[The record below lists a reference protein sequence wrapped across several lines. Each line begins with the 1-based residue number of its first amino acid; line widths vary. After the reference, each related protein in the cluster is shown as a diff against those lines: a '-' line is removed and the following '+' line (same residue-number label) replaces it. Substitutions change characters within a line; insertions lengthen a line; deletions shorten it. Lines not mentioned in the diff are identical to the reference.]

1 MSNAGKRTKS
11 PFSLVMFDV
20 DRFKRVND
28 TYGHLVGDDTLV
40 RLTKLVAADKRAK
53 DDLYR
58 YGGEEF
64 FLLLPNTD
72 LKGAVEL
79 APRVHQAVR
88 EEPFPIIKHLTVS
101 MGVVEYRDKETVDDI
116 IKRVDDLL
124 YDAKHT
130 GRNAIKY

>member
-1 MSNAGKRTKS
+1 
-11 PFSLVMFDV
+11 MFDV

-40 RLTKLVAADKRAK
+40 HLTKLVTADKRAK

-64 FLLLPNTD
+64 FLLLPNTN
-72 LKGAVEL
+72 LKGAVKL
-79 APRVHQAVR
+79 AHRVQQAVR
-88 EEPFPIIKHLTVS
+88 NESFPIIKHLTIS
-101 MGVVEYRDKETVDDI
+101 MGVVEYHDGETIDDI

-124 YDAKHT
+124 NDAKHA
-130 GRNAIKY
+130 GRNAVKY